1 MAERTIVAYF
11 KTPGEAEQAVD
22 RMQSLRLTN
31 HSIERNGGGYPD
43 GGAPQAGNLEFSLF
57 AGFPGASYLA
67 LGSNFIPSAGML
79 SAANI
84 SAGGYSSDG
93 YTNGRDLVLTATV
106 DEEDYEQALQIV
118 EESGGSR

>member
-22 RMQSLRLTN
+22 RMQALRLTN
-31 HSIERNGGGYPD
+31 HSIERNGGYSSDDARGP
-43 GGAPQAGNLEFSLF
+43 GNLEFSLF

-79 SAANI
+79 AAANI
-84 SAGGYSSDG
+84 NAGGYGSDG

-106 DEEDYEQALQIV
+106 DEDDYEQALQIV
-118 EESGGSR
+118 QDSGGNR